1 MPLALDPNA
10 TWRFV
15 LPTDRG
21 VAENTPAFIFRH
33 LTGRQWTALDARLR
47 GLSEMDRGAD
57 GFAAQ
62 LDEVKKYLAGWENMG
77 RPYDPADLDEV
88 ISGPGEA
95 WTVLFGILGG
105 SGVSQAD
112 RKNSVPPSSG
122 PSATS
127 APVAPTTPA
136 AVFSKDAV
144 PSATACTETPTPLQ
158 EKPPE

>member
-15 LPTDRG
+15 LPTDRD
-21 VAENTPAFIFRH
+21 VVENTPAFVFRH

-47 GLSEMDRGAD
+47 VLSEMDRGGD
-57 GFAAQ
+57 GFLAQ
-62 LDEVKKYLAGWENMG
+62 LDEIRKYLTGWENMG
-77 RPYDPADLDEV
+77 RPYDPADLDEI

-95 WTVLFGILGG
+95 WAVLFGILGG

-122 PSATS
+122 ALATS
-127 APVAPTTPA
+127 VQGAPTTPA
-136 AVFSKDAV
+136 AADATV
-144 PSATACTETPTPLQ
+144 SNPTPTQPS
-158 EKPPE
+158 